1 MPTNG
6 MTIDGLNTVSALTAQ
21 DEVPVWDKEA
31 SGEPT
36 RKITAQNMAN
46 SVKSLANLPNT
57 TEMNA
62 AIAQST
68 ATLQGEIQKKA
79 SFKTVSWNQSTTTGT
94 EYTSVVD
101 INPIEYIPYNSNTV
115 VFVRATYSSGRP
127 AGLRIGTS
135 YSATGDVIFY
145 KVVETENYSDLSNGI
160 FMCIEPG
167 VKRLVIQEKLASN
180 SGLLIGTAMI
190 LAF

>member
-21 DEVPVWDKEA
+21 DKVPVWDNES

-46 SVKSLANLPNT
+46 SVKTLGNLVNT

-68 ATLQGEIQKKA
+68 AI
-79 SFKTVSWNQSTTTGT
+79 KTVTQTINATGAWLTTWAPSVIGDVSRIIHINMNDRWIIWRYVSEGRVTMLRLNTAGTDIVVDDTTGN
-94 EYTSVVD
+94 VD
-101 INPIEYIPYNSNTV
+101 VTYYYI
-115 VFVRATYSSGRP
+115 
-127 AGLRIGTS
+127 
-135 YSATGDVIFY
+135 
-145 KVVETENYSDLSNGI
+145 
-160 FMCIEPG
+160 
-167 VKRLVIQEKLASN
+167 
-180 SGLLIGTAMI
+180 
-190 LAF
+190 